1 MIVLIFDK
9 GEIDN
14 ILLADRSSQLSV
26 LLSESL
32 GPLVGPEEGNFEK
45 GSFPTARK
53 HHFGV
58 IFGWS
63 RVFIYFQTLSLNL
76 SLHERTKICNVWSM
90 DFCHTGNDAKS
101 WRFKY
106 RFCNV
111 TVSFLCSTIAIF

>member
-32 GPLVGPEEGNFEK
+32 GLVGPEEGNFEK
-45 GSFPTARK
+45 GGFQTARK

-63 RVFIYFQTLSLNL
+63 RVFQELAKHSLNL
-76 SLHERTKICNVWSM
+76 SLHEILKEILN
-90 DFCHTGNDAKS
+90 F
-101 WRFKY
+101 
-106 RFCNV
+106 
-111 TVSFLCSTIAIF
+111 

>member
-45 GSFPTARK
+45 GSFQTARK

-63 RVFIYFQTLSLNL
+63 RVFQELAK
-76 SLHERTKICNVWSM
+76 H
-90 DFCHTGNDAKS
+90 CH
-101 WRFKY
+101 
-106 RFCNV
+106 
-111 TVSFLCSTIAIF
+111 